1 MDNLVKTALYERLS
15 REDGDRLESDSIINQ
30 QRMLA
35 DYCALHPEFQV
46 VDHYSDDGYTGTNFN
61 RPAFKRML
69 SDIESGRITCVIV
82 KDLSRFGRDYIDMGY
97 YLERYFPAHGVRF
110 IAIND
115 NVDSQQGPYDML
127 LPLKN
132 VFNTQYAKDISQKV
146 RSAFTVKQNRG
157 EFVGAF
163 ASYGY
168 LKDPET
174 HGRLI
179 IDSVAGNVVQRIF
192 QMAASGMGQIRIAQT
207 LNEERIPCPSEY
219 KRLMG
224 EKYTNSRKLD
234 STRYWTY
241 ATIHRML
248 QNEMYLGNMV
258 QRRSVRPTMHGKA
271 KALDSSQWSIVPGTH
286 EALISRDLWDAVQ
299 AQVCQNTRTL
309 DFEQNVSPFAGF
321 LKCGDCG
328 RSMAKTRW
336 NSKTYYTCGSYKRYG
351 AMACT
356 KHYILQD
363 DLERI
368 ILNDLNCIIGTVND
382 LQKIA
387 AENKA
392 ASPTERNTANEA
404 KRLEAAL
411 TRVRKL
417 KQGAYEDYRDK
428 LISREDFVRYKQDY
442 DHQEETLAIQL
453 EQLKTPND
461 TVSQTK
467 PWIEK
472 LLQLGRLEELD
483 RETIVQ
489 TIKEIRI
496 FEDKHIDIQYLF
508 SEALRDVLEC
518 NKGGAHETQDHVSGH

>member
-30 QRMLA
+30 QRMLE
-35 DYCALHPEFQV
+35 DYCKQHPEFQV

-61 RPAFKRML
+61 RPAFKCML
-69 SDIESGRITCVIV
+69 SDIENGKISCVIV

-146 RSAFTVKQNRG
+146 RSAFAVKQNRG

-168 LKDPET
+168 LKDPEN
-174 HGRLI
+174 HSKLI
-179 IDSVAGNVVQRIF
+179 VDPVAGKVVQRVF
-192 QMAASGMGQIRIAQT
+192 KMAASGMGQIRIAQA
-207 LNEERIPCPSEY
+207 LNEEKIPCPSEY

-224 EKYTNSRKLD
+224 EKYTNNRKLD

-248 QNEMYLGNMV
+248 QNQMYIGNMV
-258 QRRSVRPTMHGKA
+258 QRRSVRPAMHGKA
-271 KALDSSQWSIVPGTH
+271 KVLDSSQWSIVPGTH
-286 EALISRDLWDAVQ
+286 EALISQDLWDAVQ
-299 AQVCQNTRTL
+299 AQVCQNSRPL
-309 DFEQNVSPFAGF
+309 DFEQSVSPFAGF

-336 NSKTYYTCGSYKRYG
+336 NSKIYYTCGSYKRYG

-368 ILNDLNCIIGTVND
+368 ILNDLNCIIGTVDN
-382 LQKIA
+382 LQKIV
-387 AENKA
+387 EDNKF
-392 ASPTERNTANEA
+392 SPTSENSTANEA
-404 KRLEAAL
+404 TRLEVAL
-411 TRVRKL
+411 NRVRKL

-428 LISREDFVRYKQDY
+428 LISREDFIRYKQDY
-442 DHQEETLAIQL
+442 DAQEETLAHQL
-453 EQLKTPND
+453 EQLQKPED
-461 TVSQTK
+461 SVSQAK
-467 PWIEK
+467 PWIDN
-472 LLQLGRLEELD
+472 LLQTGRLEELD

-496 FEDKHIDIQYLF
+496 FEDKRIEIQYLF
-508 SEALRDVLEC
+508 SDGLRDVLESST
-518 NKGGAHETQDHVSGH
+518 EE